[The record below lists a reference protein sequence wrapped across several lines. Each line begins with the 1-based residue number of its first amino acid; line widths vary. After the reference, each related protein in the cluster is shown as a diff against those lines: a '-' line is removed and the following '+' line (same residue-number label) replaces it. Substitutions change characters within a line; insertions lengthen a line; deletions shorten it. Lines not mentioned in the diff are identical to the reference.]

1 VFDVDSIG
9 LTNLVTRLNHGGD
22 IGGQPIGAPT
32 AFHIGVSVNPSASNM
47 DEEFRRFDYK
57 VEAGAEFVI
66 TRPVFDLGGFERCLK
81 RIESARL
88 PVIAGIFP
96 FDSARNAEFIA
107 NEVPGV
113 RVPDALLDRMRRT
126 DSHEA
131 AVAEGI
137 AIAREIATGLRGS
150 VQGIQVSTQT
160 GNIDAALGVLDG
172 LR

>member
-1 VFDVDSIG
+1 M
-9 LTNLVTRLNHGGD
+9 
-22 IGGQPIGAPT
+22 
-32 AFHIGVSVNPSASNM
+32 NPAASNI
-47 DEEFRRFDYK
+47 DEELRRFEYK

-66 TRPVFDLGGFERCLK
+66 TRPVFDLSGFERFLK

-88 PVIAGIFP
+88 PVIVGVFP

-113 RVPDALLDRMRRT
+113 RVPESLMERMRRT
-126 DSHEA
+126 DTHEA
-131 AVAEGI
+131 AVAEGV
-137 AIAREIATGLRGS
+137 AIAREIAAGLRHA

-160 GNIDAALGVLDG
+160 GNIDAALAVLNG